1 MSRRRVLQTGIAFAA
16 ALGLAAQG
24 AYAQSAFPRTA
35 MQPSAYTG
43 LAGGPPATVTTN
55 AIPEAGGAQTVRL
68 DLGSSGGGGAT
79 RMLSLPRGKSAVIEL
94 PVDARDVLVSNPA
107 VADVVLSTPRRIYVL
122 GSGPG
127 QTDAVFF
134 DAAGRQILNLNI
146 RVDQDVTALV
156 QTLNRVL
163 GANSSIKVEALND
176 YLILSGEV
184 ANLAEADRAVR
195 LATSAAGNAERVMN
209 MLSIA
214 GPEQVMLKV
223 RIVEVDR
230 TVVKQLGVN
239 LNAVFNQ
246 LGEPQLMFGKPA
258 TFGVAGSLL
267 GGLTGGFA
275 QDTTQGALN
284 GVSTTTTS
292 TGLANS
298 GFTQGLQVD
307 DLGRPLFAT
316 GTTGIDAFGRPI
328 AVDGSQASFQI
339 PNNFSTQNTQTT
351 ITNNGLPSS
360 QQQVTSGMAGSTG
373 LNQAEAMLQAFE
385 RVGLVRTLA
394 EPNLTAVSGEAAKFL
409 AGGEFPVPVGSDQ
422 TGRVTIEFKPFGVG
436 LGFTPI
442 VLGNGRISLKLSTEF
457 SELTNVGSF
466 SLTNGAASTV
476 VVPGLNVRRTETT
489 VELPSGGGMMISGL
503 LQSVTKQTLDS
514 LPGLMQ
520 LPVLGALFRSRDF
533 VNNESELVVIVTP
546 YLVKA
551 VSPDK
556 LQTPAD
562 GLTIANDMQ
571 TVLLGRLNQ
580 AFGHFPART
589 PAASYQGP
597 FGYVVD

>member
-1 MSRRRVLQTGIAFAA
+1 MSRRRALQTSVVLAVAF
-16 ALGLAAQG
+16 GLTAQG
-24 AYAQSAFPRTA
+24 VSAQSAFPRTA
-35 MQPSAYTG
+35 MQPSPYAG
-43 LAGGPPATVTTN
+43 LAGGPPAAVSS
-55 AIPEAGGAQTVRL
+55 APLPAAGGAQTVRL
-68 DLGSSGGGGAT
+68 DLGGPGGGAT
-79 RMLSLPRGKSAVIEL
+79 RMLSLPRGKSAVVEL
-94 PVDARDVLVSNPA
+94 PVDAKDVLVSNPA

-134 DAAGRQILNLNI
+134 DAAGRQILNLSI

-163 GANSSIKVEALND
+163 GANSSVKVEALND

-195 LATSAAGNAERVMN
+195 LAVSAAGNAERVMN

-239 LNAVFNQ
+239 LNAVYNQ
-246 LGEPQLMFGKPA
+246 IGEPQLMLGKA
-258 TFGVAGSLL
+258 STFGVNGALL
-267 GGLTGGFA
+267 GGLTGGLNH
-275 QDTTQGALN
+275 DTTTNPVAN
-284 GVSTTTTS
+284 PVSCNYGVSPAECVTLPQDIITRDWK
-292 TGLANS
+292 LAAP
-298 GFTQGLQVD
+298 Q
-307 DLGRPLFAT
+307 
-316 GTTGIDAFGRPI
+316 
-328 AVDGSQASFQI
+328 DG
-339 PNNFSTQNTQTT
+339 
-351 ITNNGLPSS
+351 
-360 QQQVTSGMAGSTG
+360 AGSAN

-457 SELTNVGSF
+457 SELSNVGAF
-466 SLTNGAASTV
+466 SLTAADAASV

-533 VNNESELVVIVTP
+533 VNNESELVIIVTP
-546 YLVKA
+546 YLVRPT
-551 VSPDK
+551 SPDK

-562 GLTIANDMQ
+562 GLTIASDMQ

-597 FGYVVD
+597 YGYVVD